1 MKTAL
6 IISGI
11 LLLIAVYFI
20 IMIVLVAIIF
30 YADTLKRKGLRK

>member
-20 IMIVLVAIIF
+20 IRIVLVAIIF